1 MHLHHIYIKLT
12 LQGIFTI
19 LDRLGFNNKIVWIKQ
34 ILRAF
39 LIFLRGNIHV
49 GKTHTPLLCNG

>member
-39 LIFLRGNIHV
+39 LRGNIHV
-49 GKTHTPLLCNG
+49 GKTLTPLLCNG